1 MIGLELPVS
10 TSKLYLTQADEG
22 LELSRAEFA
31 EADHHEGLR
40 FERVNGRLQL
50 MVPPG
55 FEHHRSVK
63 PFRNHLGA
71 YELSHPEIVEDV
83 FQEGWQVTD
92 PGTDRLPDIQV
103 YLRSN
108 SDQRPFPERVAD
120 MIFESVSEDRRD
132 RDRDYL
138 DKRGEYEQ
146 IGVQEYVIIDRFEHK
161 LTVLRLKRGRYV
173 ETVLGPADVYTS
185 PLLPGLAIPLSG
197 II

>member
-1 MIGLELPVS
+1 MS
-10 TSKLYLTQADEG
+10 KSKLYLTQADDG
-22 LELSRAEFA
+22 LELSREEFA
-31 EADHHEGLR
+31 EADHSERLR

-55 FEHHRSVK
+55 FDHHRSVK

-71 YELSHPEIVEDV
+71 YELAHPEIVEDV

-92 PGTDRLPDIQV
+92 PETDRIPDIQV

-108 SDQRPFPERVAD
+108 PDPRPFPDRVAD

-132 RDRDYL
+132 RDRDYR
-138 DKRGEYEQ
+138 DKRDEYEQ
-146 IGVQEYVIIDRFEHK
+146 IGVREYVIIDRFEHK
-161 LTVLRLKRGRYV
+161 LTVLRLKGRRYV
-173 ETVLGPADVYTS
+173 ETVLGPDDVYTS
-185 PLLPGLAIPLSG
+185 PLLPGLAVPLNG